1 MSNYDVN
8 ENSEVY
14 YQGRYWND
22 YDVVV
27 QKINERISGDPAL
40 MWYEHFAKQSSRTF
54 ECALIL
60 NCGNGWVERELLNSG
75 LILRAVGIDY
85 SEDLLAEARDAAASE
100 NLPLTYEQANVNAG
114 TFPQREF
121 DLVVN
126 HAAAHHIAAIDRVFR
141 GVCRLL
147 PEDGWFVSFD
157 YIGPHRNQYR
167 PSAWEAAWQLN
178 EKVPA
183 ELRQD
188 LRYPHLPTMLADD
201 PTEAIHSELIVETF
215 HRYFAVSQFTPLG
228 GAVAYPLLTHNSNM
242 WDAIDHPEREHWLN
256 RILDADDEFLNENPD
271 SSLFAYFAG
280 TPDKSVLKRQ
290 NLLSQWEA
298 TEARREDRASRD
310 GGEYYTRSS
319 LATALIDRDA
329 EHWDAEHARARVA
342 ELESELNEVGARV
355 TQLQSELDA
364 VRSSASYVWTRRIL
378 DNRFTR
384 RLRRNRSVAAME
396 HRLRAGVS
404 R

>member
-1 MSNYDVN
+1 MSDYDVN

-14 YQGRYWND
+14 YRGRYWND

-27 QKINERISGDPAL
+27 RKINERISGDPSL
-40 MWYEHFAKQSSRTF
+40 MWYEHFAKTSSRTF

-85 SEDLLAEARDAAASE
+85 SEDLLAEAREAAAKE
-100 NLPLTYEQANVNAG
+100 NLPLTYEKANVNTG
-114 TFPQREF
+114 TFPQKEF

-141 GVCRLL
+141 EVCRLL

-157 YIGPHRNQYR
+157 YVGPHRNQYG
-167 PSAWEAAWQLN
+167 PTAWEAAWQLN
-178 EKVPA
+178 QKIPRA
-183 ELRQD
+183 LRQD

-215 HRYFAVSQFTPLG
+215 HRYFTVGQFTPLG
-228 GAVAYPLLTHNSNM
+228 GAIAYPLLTHNSSM
-242 WDAIDHPEREHWLN
+242 WEALDHRARDHWLS
-256 RILDADDEFLNENPD
+256 RILEADEEFLKENPG

-280 TPDKSVLKRQ
+280 TPDKSVLTRQ
-290 NLLSQWEA
+290 DLLARWEV
-298 TEARREDRASRD
+298 TEAEREERASRD
-310 GGEYYTRSS
+310 GGEYYPRGA
-319 LATALIDRDA
+319 LATALIERDA
-329 EHWDAEHARARVA
+329 DHWEAAQARARVA
-342 ELESELNEVGARV
+342 ELESEVRNVAARV

-364 VRSSASYVWTRRIL
+364 VRSRTSYRWSRRVV
-378 DNRFTR
+378 DNRITR
-384 RLRRNRSVAAME
+384 RLRRNRLLAAMG
-396 HRLRAGVS
+396 HRLRAGLS